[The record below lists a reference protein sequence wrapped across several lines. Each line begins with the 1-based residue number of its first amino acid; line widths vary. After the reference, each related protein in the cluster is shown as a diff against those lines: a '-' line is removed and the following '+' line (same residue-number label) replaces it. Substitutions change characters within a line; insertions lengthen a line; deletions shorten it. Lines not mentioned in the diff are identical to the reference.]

1 MKRTILGV
9 ALACAPMVAAAQEA
23 APVAQPAMSVQQTF
37 DAASAAML
45 AGDNAKA
52 LALLEALEQR
62 VKNAR
67 SLAIVR
73 LRKGMALGKLSRW
86 HEARPLLEQA
96 VAALPADDESLR
108 LDRIQGLIALGQ
120 LELGDLDYQAAHDY
134 YAQALVAAQEPDD
147 RISALLGTAQAGI
160 FLDPAKALADAE
172 EAERLAGAAPR
183 PDKGLVGYAAGMRGR
198 ALLNLGRFAEA
209 EAAFAKNV
217 RAEGGLTLKV
227 NFDDLVARS
236 DAAIA
241 AMLAGKRDK
250 GREYLVYTGAGRM
263 EKQDFTFAADMRPP
277 QCGEEGIRPE
287 DVAVVEFGIGENG
300 AVSYAR
306 PVYGSRRGGMAL
318 AFAQAVREW
327 SWRPEDVAKIPA
339 LFRMVTR
346 LELRCST
353 AQGGPNL
360 AEGARKAFRDW
371 IEATGV
377 ERFEAT
383 GDSEAIRREAL
394 MQQLA
399 RLRAAPDTPPL
410 ARAAVLAEL
419 LANPLV
425 TGRTAEEYVADL
437 KAIVTAA
444 GAPLMARLWVDVLET
459 GTNWKRALPEA
470 SYVADAPTYALARLI
485 NYDRAGLK
493 AGRRGDRAVLDA
505 IIADSRLA
513 KDDPV
518 RVAAL
523 VRRASARV
531 ADKDLAAARADY
543 LETGLDAQ
551 QCSIVD
557 AKPALRSTGV
567 SSADYPEDLVRVGIE
582 GWSRVEHDIAADGRT
597 TNVRVVAAY
606 PPMAF
611 STNASKIV
619 GHIRYEQSYRP
630 DGALG
635 CSGSNANINF
645 KMPG

>member
-1 MKRTILGV
+1 MNRMMLGV
-9 ALACAPMVAAAQEA
+9 ALATAPAFAVAQDA

-37 DAASAAML
+37 DAASAATL

-62 VKNAR
+62 VKSPR
-67 SLAIVR
+67 SVAIVR

-86 HEARPLLEQA
+86 REARPLLEQA

-120 LELGDLDYQAAHDY
+120 VELGDLDYQAAHDY
-134 YAQALVAAQEPDD
+134 YAQALAAAVEPAD
-147 RISALLGTAQAGI
+147 RVSALMGKAQAGI
-160 FLDPAKALADAE
+160 FLDPTKALADAE
-172 EAERLAGAAPR
+172 EAERLAASDLKA
-183 PDKGLVGYAAGMRGR
+183 DKALLGYAAGMRGR

-227 NFDDLVARS
+227 NYDDLVARS

-277 QCGEEGIRPE
+277 QCGEEGIRPD
-287 DVAVVEFGIGENG
+287 DVAVIEFGILDNG
-300 AVSYAR
+300 AVAYAR
-306 PVYGSRRGGMAL
+306 PVYGSRPGGMAL
-318 AFAQAVREW
+318 SFARAVREW
-327 SWRPEDVAKIPA
+327 SWRPEDVTKIPA

-346 LELRCST
+346 LELRCSA
-353 AQGGPNL
+353 AQGGPGL
-360 AEGARKAFRDW
+360 EQGASKAFRDW
-371 IEATGV
+371 IEGAGV
-377 ERFEAT
+377 TRFEAT
-383 GDSEAIRREAL
+383 GDSEAVRREAL
-394 MQQLA
+394 AQELA
-399 RLRAAPDTPPL
+399 RLRAAPGTPPL
-410 ARAAVLAEL
+410 ARAAVLADL

-425 TGRTAEEYVADL
+425 TGRTGEEYVADL
-437 KAIVTAA
+437 KAISTAA
-444 GAPLMARLWVDVLET
+444 GAPPAARLWIDVLELRMER
-459 GTNWKRALPEA
+459 KRSLPEA
-470 SYVADAPTYALARLI
+470 PYAADAPTYALARLI
-485 NYDRAGLK
+485 NYDRAGMQR
-493 AGRRGDRAVLDA
+493 GRRGDRAALDA
-505 IIADSRLA
+505 IITDSRLA
-513 KDDPV
+513 KDDPM

-567 SSADYPEDLVRVGIE
+567 GSDDYPEDLVRVGIE
-582 GWSRVEHDIAADGRT
+582 GWTRVEHDVAADGRT
-597 TNVRVVAAY
+597 TNIRVVAAY

-619 GHIRYEQSYRP
+619 GHARYQQSYRP

-635 CSGSNANINF
+635 CSGSNFSISF

>member
-1 MKRTILGV
+1 MNRMILGV
-9 ALACAPMVAAAQEA
+9 ALASAPVVVAAQEA

-62 VKNAR
+62 VKSPR
-67 SLAIVR
+67 SVAIVR

-86 HEARPLLEQA
+86 REARPLLEQA

-120 LELGDLDYQAAHDY
+120 VELGDLDYQAAHDY
-134 YAQALVAAQEPDD
+134 YAQALAAAVEPAD
-147 RISALLGTAQAGI
+147 RVSALMGKAQAGI
-160 FLDPAKALADAE
+160 FLDPAKALANAE
-172 EAERLAGAAPR
+172 EAERLVAAAPK

-217 RAEGGLTLKV
+217 RAEGGLTLTV
-227 NFDDLVARS
+227 NYDDLVARS
-236 DAAIA
+236 DASIA

-250 GREYLVYTGAGRM
+250 AREYLLYTGAGRM
-263 EKQDFTFAADMRPP
+263 KKQDFTYAADMRPP
-277 QCGEEGIRPE
+277 QCGEEGIRPD
-287 DVAVVEFGIGENG
+287 DVAVVEFGISDNG
-300 AVSYAR
+300 AVAYAR
-306 PVYGSRRGGMAL
+306 PVYGSRPGGMAL
-318 AFAQAVREW
+318 AFARAVREW
-327 SWRPEDVAKIPA
+327 SWRPEDVTKIPA

-346 LELRCST
+346 LELRCSA
-353 AQGGPNL
+353 AQDGPSL
-360 AEGARKAFRDW
+360 EQGARKAFLDW
-371 IEATGV
+371 IEAAGV
-377 ERFEAT
+377 TPFEAT
-383 GDSEAIRREAL
+383 GDSEAVRREAL
-394 MQQLA
+394 AQELA
-399 RLRAAPDTPPL
+399 RLRAAPGTPPL
-410 ARAAVLAEL
+410 ARAAVLADL

-437 KAIVTAA
+437 KAIATAA
-444 GAPLMARLWVDVLET
+444 GAPPMARLWVEVLVT
-459 GTNWKRALPEA
+459 GTDWKRTLPE
-470 SYVADAPTYALARLI
+470 SPYVADAPTYAMARLI

-493 AGRRGDRAVLDA
+493 EGGRGDRAVLDA

-513 KDDPV
+513 KDDPM

-582 GWSRVEHDIAADGRT
+582 GWTRVEHDVAADGRT
-597 TNVRVVAAY
+597 TNIRVVAAY

-619 GHIRYEQSYRP
+619 GRIRYEQSYRP

-635 CSGSNANINF
+635 CSGSNGNITF